1 MLRKVLLSVA
11 VLVTLVVAG
20 ASTTEAGHGCRHSHY
35 RGGYGG
41 YGYGGYGYYPAYRG
55 PYGYGGPGYYG
66 GSGVSYYRGTG
77 GYGRSYSGVGISIGF

>member
-11 VLVTLVVAG
+11 VLVTLAVAG
-20 ASTTEAGHGCRHSHY
+20 VSTAEAHGPHHC
-35 RGGYGG
+35 RGGYGGG
-41 YGYGGYGYYPAYRG
+41 YGYGGYGYYPAYRA

-66 GSGVSYYRGTG
+66 GSGFSYYRGYG